1 MNKENVVYLSVP
13 PGYCMWQKSESI
25 LDLAATMVR
34 QVMPELQDKKNI
46 IILCDSWYV
55 KKNLVSIVEE
65 YSNLDLIGKMPGQI
79 P

>member
-1 MNKENVVYLSVP
+1 
-13 PGYCMWQKSESI
+13 MWQKSESK
-25 LDLAATMVR
+25 LELAAAMVR
-34 QVMPELQDKKNI
+34 QVMPKFQDKENV